1 MCSTLNDAEIK
12 LTAGVRAVT
21 SATETTCMLGS
32 ICETGNSGRVTHA
45 LPADMEPL
53 INVMVLAFAA
63 AHGEPQS
70 MRVLSGAYRL

>member
-1 MCSTLNDAEIK
+1 M
-12 LTAGVRAVT
+12 T

-32 ICETGNSGRVTHA
+32 ICETGNSGRVTQA
-45 LPADMEPL
+45 LPADMELL

-70 MRVLSGAYRL
+70 MQVT